1 MCDTYIGPFAKVYG
15 DRRLADLVKEDFEEW
30 LFEIKTGV
38 KNSQKMIHKDRLGVF
53 LTWCKDKKYYSDTLN
68 PLGGIAIGNDPIN
81 EEDDLVTVLHPE
93 EVRSMLDFALQA
105 RSKYDHMVGIWLVFR
120 LFCGPRSSEALRLKW
135 GMIDEEGTVRLPAQR
150 TKSIKRD
157 TSVCRKTLWLGL
169 KNSSRD
175 SLTRLRRI
183 NRVSSSRVKKAV
195 R

>member
-1 MCDTYIGPFAKVYG
+1 
-15 DRRLADLVKEDFEEW
+15 
-30 LFEIKTGV
+30 
-38 KNSQKMIHKDRLGVF
+38 MIHKDRLGVF

-120 LFCGPRSSEALRLKW
+120 FVCGPRSSEALRLKW

-150 TKSIKRD
+150 TKKHKKRYFGMP
-157 TSVCRKTLWLGL
+157 KNAMAWLEEFFA
-169 KNSSRD
+169 RF
-175 SLTRLRRI
+175 LTRLRRI